1 MPDLLDL
8 IQEQLDKINKIK
20 QELIAELAELDE
32 ELKEYDNDN
41 TTNEIK

>member
-8 IQEQLDKINKIK
+8 IQYQLDKINKIK
-20 QELIAELAELDE
+20 EELLTELAQLDE

-41 TTNEIK
+41 TTNDNQ

>member
-8 IQEQLDKINKIK
+8 IQYQLDKINKMK
-20 QELIAELAELDE
+20 EELLAELGELDK

-41 TTNEIK
+41 TTNDNK